1 MNSFNLIL
9 HKSKNPASASV
20 DAGGL
25 NTLKALRSFAGLPLT
40 DDAVERISIVS
51 PISLADPVELAM
63 AMIIARYCWLC
74 AESKNVEFA
83 LSANTL
89 FSQVEDLDML
99 PKRLGF
105 YHRQVLRRECSMLV
119 PKKMDKRT
127 RLWQLLVPIQ
137 RWRTNFL
144 HLQNGPMLGTA
155 LLLALMHRLI
165 LAEKSLAAA
174 DWTPLIMTVALA
186 PVDQLAIAVNDAV
199 LAIIKKSKKE

>member
-1 MNSFNLIL
+1 MNSLNLIL
-9 HKSKNPASASV
+9 RQTDTPASAEADV
-20 DAGGL
+20 EGL
-25 NTLKALRSFAGLPLT
+25 NTLKALRTFAGLPLT
-40 DDAVERISIVS
+40 DDALYRISGTP
-51 PISLADPVELAM
+51 PILLTDPVELTM
-63 AMIIARYCWLC
+63 AMIVARFRWLC
-74 AESKNVEFA
+74 SDCRKVEFSLSSHA
-83 LSANTL
+83 LLTL
-89 FSQVEDLDML
+89 VEELDML

-105 YHRQVLRRECSMLV
+105 YHREVLRRECSMLV
-119 PKKMDKRT
+119 PKKMDERT

>member
-1 MNSFNLIL
+1 MNSSNLIL
-9 HKSKNPASASV
+9 RQTDTPASASV

-25 NTLKALRSFAGLPLT
+25 DTLKALRSFAGLPLT

-51 PISLADPVELAM
+51 PISLTDPVELAM

-89 FSQVEDLDML
+89 FSQVEELDML

-105 YHRQVLRRECSMLV
+105 YHREVLRHECSLLV
-119 PKKMDKRT
+119 SKKLDEIT
-127 RLWQLLVPIQ
+127 PLWQLIVPIQ
-137 RWRTNFL
+137 RWRTNLL
-144 HLQNGPMLGTA
+144 HWNCPMLGTA
-155 LLLALMHRLI
+155 LLLSLMHRLI
-165 LAEKSLAAA
+165 RAETSLSAA

-186 PVDQLAIAVNDAV
+186 SLDQLAIAVNDAV
-199 LAIIKKSKKE
+199 MALIEKSKKE